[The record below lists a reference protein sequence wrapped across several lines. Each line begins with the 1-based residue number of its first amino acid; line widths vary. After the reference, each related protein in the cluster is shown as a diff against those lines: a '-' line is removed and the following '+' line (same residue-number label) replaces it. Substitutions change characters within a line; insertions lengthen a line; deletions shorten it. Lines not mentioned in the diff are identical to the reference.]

1 MLQAS
6 AGSPGPILDR
16 FRFTSIDGDCKC
28 KNLTY
33 KCAKQRASTPQRVFP
48 VSRVF
53 WTLPPEVVPFS
64 CSAMVR
70 RLWTFRKVETFL
82 PECELHV
89 INPQDPNTLWYCLD
103 ARFVLLNTSVGILGC
118 WRDAS
123 VQSRKEIEI

>member
-53 WTLPPEVVPFS
+53 
-64 CSAMVR
+64 
-70 RLWTFRKVETFL
+70 WTFRKVETFL